1 MQNEIHITD
10 EEIEF
15 DDILMRYLRNELSTE
30 EERKFVELLESDPD
44 KKARAAAVARLIK
57 GLKNH
62 AKAEDNK
69 IIESFKAKQ
78 PKTVKLFVRI
88 LAAAVI
94 VGFGLFSGL
103 KFYNN
108 AENQKIAAEFGKEIT
123 ISENMRGS
131 SDEDIINEL
140 NTLFSNVEKDTDLNN
155 TIAKLESLWQ
165 QSRSE
170 IFNDY
175 TNYSTNI
182 GKALTIAYIKNNDRK
197 AAEKV
202 LNQMIETFGAESQA
216 SNWAEKVLERIK

>member
-62 AKAEDNK
+62 AKAEENK
-69 IIESFKAKQ
+69 IVESFKAKQ

-94 VGFGLFSGL
+94 VGFGLFFGL

-170 IFNDY
+170 FFNDY

-202 LNQMIETFGAESQA
+202 LNQMIETFGAESPA

>member
-108 AENQKIAAEFGKEIT
+108 AENQKIAAEFGEEIT